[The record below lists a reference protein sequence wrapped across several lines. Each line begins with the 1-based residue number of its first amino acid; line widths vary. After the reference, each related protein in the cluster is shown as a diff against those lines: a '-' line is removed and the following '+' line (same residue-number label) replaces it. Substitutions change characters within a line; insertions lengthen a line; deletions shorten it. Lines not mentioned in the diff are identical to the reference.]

1 MQVSGGGGQCACVCN
16 CGMILAILDLIAGA
30 LTLTVGII
38 SIINGIN
45 GYFSQIILRVWV
57 CLFGLAVVVMAFCIP
72 AVISLNMPFL
82 FRNLGKGLFF
92 TFVACLAY
100 GGSGGYYFGNCNGN
114 TNGANCGYGLFFFI
128 VFVYTFA
135 LGCLYLFFAI
145 LECCGQPC
153 APQPRPVFINGG
165 CGNCGGGM
173 GVGGGGGRHT
183 HTTTTTVTRGGTN
196 PMRTGGGGGRL
207 PAGGST
213 AQDPKSGKTYFID
226 NRTGRTQWHRP

>member
-173 GVGGGGGRHT
+173 GGGGGRHT

-207 PAGGST
+207 PAGWST